1 MTKEV
6 MVSIKGLQFD
16 QSADSEEIETIQ
28 WGQYYKKNG
37 THYVIYDELME
48 GCEEPTKNIIKFRER
63 ELNLTKRG
71 LVNVYMVFE
80 ENKKNAQ
87 QSTPNCTSENTQK
100 SVHEPA
106 EKNTDDSCDGLTAE
120 VIEKT
125 FAGGQL
131 RVVLKTSEGQ
141 EIVASRYG
149 IDTNVSVGEKVHCCF
164 LPTDAVLVDR
174 EERSEEVLPERSDIS
189 AGGTNA

>member
-80 ENKKNAQ
+80 ENKKKYDKLSHTLWRDSDWVGYQ
-87 QSTPNCTSENTQK
+87 QSI
-100 SVHEPA
+100 
-106 EKNTDDSCDGLTAE
+106 L
-120 VIEKT
+120 
-125 FAGGQL
+125 
-131 RVVLKTSEGQ
+131 
-141 EIVASRYG
+141 Y
-149 IDTNVSVGEKVHCCF
+149 
-164 LPTDAVLVDR
+164 R
-174 EERSEEVLPERSDIS
+174 E
-189 AGGTNA
+189 

>member
-80 ENKKNAQ
+80 ENKKNMTNYL
-87 QSTPNCTSENTQK
+87 TPYGGILIGLDTSKE
-100 SVHEPA
+100 
-106 EKNTDDSCDGLTAE
+106 
-120 VIEKT
+120 
-125 FAGGQL
+125 
-131 RVVLKTSEGQ
+131 
-141 EIVASRYG
+141 
-149 IDTNVSVGEKVHCCF
+149 
-164 LPTDAVLVDR
+164 
-174 EERSEEVLPERSDIS
+174 
-189 AGGTNA
+189 

>member
-80 ENKKNAQ
+80 ENKKNVTYYTTPYGNLLIGLMATSVDVNESDKNINIQVEYQLEVNYEFLADCTITMNIKSKEAGDFSLQ
-87 QSTPNCTSENTQK
+87 Q
-100 SVHEPA
+100 
-106 EKNTDDSCDGLTAE
+106 
-120 VIEKT
+120 
-125 FAGGQL
+125 
-131 RVVLKTSEGQ
+131 
-141 EIVASRYG
+141 
-149 IDTNVSVGEKVHCCF
+149 
-164 LPTDAVLVDR
+164 
-174 EERSEEVLPERSDIS
+174 
-189 AGGTNA
+189 

>member
-48 GCEEPTKNIIKFRER
+48 GGEEPTKNIIKFRER

-80 ENKKNAQ
+80 ENKKNMTNYL
-87 QSTPNCTSENTQK
+87 TPYGGILIGLDTSKVSFTE
-100 SVHEPA
+100 S
-106 EKNTDDSCDGLTAE
+106 EKEIRVNVDYALE
-120 VIEKT
+120 VNYEYLADCKIEMYIRPKDN
-125 FAGGQL
+125 G
-131 RVVLKTSEGQ
+131 
-141 EIVASRYG
+141 G
-149 IDTNVSVGEKVHCCF
+149 IDLLS
-164 LPTDAVLVDR
+164 
-174 EERSEEVLPERSDIS
+174 
-189 AGGTNA
+189 

>member
-16 QSADSEEIETIQ
+16 QSADSEEIEAIQ

-71 LVNVYMVFE
+71 LVNVYIVFE
-80 ENKKNAQ
+80 ENKKNMTNYL
-87 QSTPNCTSENTQK
+87 TPYGGILIGLDTSKVSFTE
-100 SVHEPA
+100 S
-106 EKNTDDSCDGLTAE
+106 EKEIRVNVDYALE
-120 VIEKT
+120 VNYEYLADCKIEMYIRPKDN
-125 FAGGQL
+125 G
-131 RVVLKTSEGQ
+131 
-141 EIVASRYG
+141 G
-149 IDTNVSVGEKVHCCF
+149 IDLLS
-164 LPTDAVLVDR
+164 
-174 EERSEEVLPERSDIS
+174 
-189 AGGTNA
+189 

>member
-16 QSADSEEIETIQ
+16 QSADNEEIETIQ

-80 ENKKNAQ
+80 EKEIRVNVDYA
-87 QSTPNCTSENTQK
+87 
-100 SVHEPA
+100 
-106 EKNTDDSCDGLTAE
+106 LE
-120 VIEKT
+120 VNYEYLADCKIEMYIRPKDN
-125 FAGGQL
+125 G
-131 RVVLKTSEGQ
+131 
-141 EIVASRYG
+141 G
-149 IDTNVSVGEKVHCCF
+149 IDLLS
-164 LPTDAVLVDR
+164 
-174 EERSEEVLPERSDIS
+174 
-189 AGGTNA
+189 